1 MTCSKFCRHQ
11 QCPTPYQ
18 CAMSAP
24 LHQQDGGMS
33 MDSDEGNALEGFAF
47 LLRWFAIAVALCAG
61 AAVLGMAAGWA
72 YQHFLK

>member
-1 MTCSKFCRHQ
+1 
-11 QCPTPYQ
+11 
-18 CAMSAP
+18 
-24 LHQQDGGMS
+24 MS

-72 YQHFLK
+72 YQHFMR